1 MLTPACLRRA
11 SAAHAV
17 DPAERLSHVA
27 AFAVSSYASSRY
39 RSSRKP
45 FNPMLGETY
54 ELVRDGVRF
63 VAEKTSHHPPVIASH
78 ADGPG
83 WSMWQTS
90 AAKNKLA
97 GMSLEITP
105 VGATFIELKST
116 GERFR
121 YEKPSSYIRNLVAG
135 TKYLETIGTM
145 DVANLTTVCA
155 PSQSHKSHPL
165 TASTFATVRFM
176 PAYLQ
181 GGRLGRQRP

>member
-1 MLTPACLRRA
+1 
-11 SAAHAV
+11 
-17 DPAERLSHVA
+17 
-27 AFAVSSYASSRY
+27 
-39 RSSRKP
+39 
-45 FNPMLGETY
+45 MLGETF

-105 VGATFIELKST
+105 VGATFIELERT

-145 DVANLTTVCA
+145 DVVNLTTVRLELFLPRVASKCSVDLFRPCHSSPTRA
-155 PSQSHKSHPL
+155 GSHLRK
-165 TASTFATVRFM
+165 AAGAAVAATSSRAWDAIPPF
-176 PAYLQ
+176 PDAFGY
-181 GGRLGRQRP
+181 